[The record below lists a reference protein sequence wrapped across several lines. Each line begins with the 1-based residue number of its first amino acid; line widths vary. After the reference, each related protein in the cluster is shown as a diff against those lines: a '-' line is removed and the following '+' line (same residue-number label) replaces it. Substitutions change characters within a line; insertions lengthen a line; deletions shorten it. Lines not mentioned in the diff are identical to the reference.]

1 MKVKHILIFATIF
14 ILSIGLGLFGPVAYE
29 KIKELIKTEQH
40 GDNDG
45 EGGEVLPPSELNV
58 TLIKKKYNPK
68 LVVTEIDYS
77 YKFEASVTPKGTYT
91 YTLSDGYG
99 HTYTSD
105 DGKFKGVEANADG
118 SYNLVVFDPK
128 NNAKSQPIIVTGFE
142 VKKKI
147 TKITL
152 AKVTEYVR
160 TGDYEKYGKKIE
172 YKMAPGCKIYKSGV
186 KTSLQNIFISG
197 NMGNLPTAKS
207 IKYNYLNKATQIDFQ

>member
-29 KIKELIKTEQH
+29 KIKELIKTEQPE
-40 GDNDG
+40 GNDG
-45 EGGEVLPPSELNV
+45 GGGEVLPPSELNV

-128 NNAKSQPIIVTGFE
+128 NNAKSQPITVTGFK

-147 TKITL
+147 TKITTSYVTATVRKGDF
-152 AKVTEYVR
+152 AKN
-160 TGDYEKYGKKIE
+160 GSKIKS
-172 YKMAPGCKIYKSGV
+172 KMASGCKIYRSGGL
-186 KTSLQNIFISG
+186 TTLQEIFISAD
-197 NMGNLPTAKS
+197 MGNSPTAKS
-207 IKYNYLNKATQIDFQ
+207 IKYNYLNQVTRIDF